1 MFAITIAFA
10 AAWLTIS
17 LAAGMPIAELL
28 QRIMVDT
35 PARRLNR
42 ITRGHILT
50 TAALLAFGGLLI
62 WQLEGD
68 GLRLLSL
75 MAPEIGTWLTMF
87 EISTWLDAVVAVVAL
102 SSTVRLRGWRAW
114 IVAVSTRRTPGKCVR
129 AQRSRKVRRSA
140 DNDDDGPVGRQSAPA
155 RRAA

>member
-17 LAAGMPIAELL
+17 LAGGTPIAELL

-50 TAALLAFGGLLI
+50 AAALLVFGGLLI

-68 GLRLLSL
+68 GVRLLSM
-75 MAPEIGTWLTMF
+75 MAPEIGTWLAMF

-114 IVAVSTRRTPGKCVR
+114 IVAVLTRRTPGKHVR
-129 AQRSRKVRRSA
+129 AHRSRKARRPA
-140 DNDDDGPVGRQSAPA
+140 DNDDDGAGGRRSPPA
-155 RRAA
+155 RFAA